1 MIYTNGSA
9 NQHIYTCLAKP
20 TDELSP
26 DEKLGHLHVD
36 AYETLRYHIMSLYP
50 RFSFCPDFRGQWML
64 NHHKN
69 GI

>member
-9 NQHIYTCLAKP
+9 NQHIYTCLVKP

-26 DEKLGHLHVD
+26 DEELGHLHVD